1 MSSFKHS
8 KQPEQPHYPHFGPPQ
23 FFMQTPYG
31 PMICMPVHPGT
42 PFHPAMFCHPSYAEK
57 TGPYGP
63 SDEPY
68 GPSHGDPSDHYNH
81 EFYPSDEH
89 EEPSDHSSDHYE
101 ETVEPVEPA
110 PVFKAKDV
118 LNPVE
123 QDQPKPSIL
132 ASIVSVVSGV
142 SGRTMSPMPALVIED
157 DRKEAPKEDPA
168 PKAETPRKAVA
179 TKQKVTAAKPGKGR
193 HRKPVSVT
201 VKGSSSTVV
210 TAPVQNVVAD
220 KPVETYKKVE
230 KHKPVTMSER
240 IQASVDGND
249 GIGLDGND
257 LPEALT
263 RPDEVCEKCKKHTP
277 PRSGMRYCSDCFK
290 TLPFCRNYEECGYR
304 TDNLDH
310 GYCSVCYYEYRE
322 LCFECRSNYY
332 FDGTGLCQPCTQK
345 APAPKKGTCRNW
357 WVEEDN
363 EDEDGQLLPPQR
375 VVCGA
380 PCRGHRFC
388 HDCWETIKPK
398 DA

>member
-1 MSSFKHS
+1 
-8 KQPEQPHYPHFGPPQ
+8 
-23 FFMQTPYG
+23 MQTPYG
-31 PMICMPVHPGT
+31 PMLCMPVHPNMFYT
-42 PFHPAMFCHPSYAEK
+42 PYAAKSNPHPSDY
-57 TGPYGP
+57 
-63 SDEPY
+63 
-68 GPSHGDPSDHYNH
+68 DHQ
-81 EFYPSDEH
+81 FYPSDEQDPSDEH
-89 EEPSDHSSDHYE
+89 DFDPSDHSSDHYE
-101 ETVEPVEPA
+101 ETVEPAVEPA
-110 PVFKAKDV
+110 PAVLKAKDV
-118 LNPVE
+118 LKPVE
-123 QDQPKPSIL
+123 KVEQPKPSIL
-132 ASIVSVVSGV
+132 ASVVSGV

-157 DRKEAPKEDPA
+157 DRKEAPARKEAPEA
-168 PKAETPRKAVA
+168 PKAKAVKDEKPDQGA
-179 TKQKVTAAKPGKGR
+179 PKNEMQKVSAKPGKGR

-201 VKGSSSTVV
+201 IKGSSSPTV

-230 KHKPVTMSER
+230 KIKPVTMSER
-240 IQASVDGND
+240 IQASVDGDD

-257 LPEALT
+257 LPDALT

-277 PRSGMRYCSDCFK
+277 PRLGMRYCSDCFK

-332 FDGTGLCQPCTQK
+332 FDGTGLCQPCTQR

-357 WVEEDN
+357 WVEEDK

-375 VVCGA
+375 VVCGE

-388 HDCWETIKPK
+388 HDCWEVIKPK